1 MKVLTSFSPIT
12 LTYPI
17 TIAHSQISDHWP
29 CVLEIK
35 TSIPKG
41 RVFSFENCWMSHHSF
56 MPLVASSW
64 NGHYP
69 QHDAAKLLTAKFK
82 SLRSALRSLQSQL
95 SNLMI
100 TIANVKLV
108 MSFLDSIE

>member
-1 MKVLTSFSPIT
+1 MKGLTSFSPIT

-69 QHDAAKLLTAKFK
+69 QHDAAKLLIAKFICI
-82 SLRSALRSLQSQL
+82 LQTTDS
-95 SNLMI
+95 
-100 TIANVKLV
+100 KLTYRLFGKTFLFPGRILV
-108 MSFLDSIE
+108 SF